1 MPGKRKQVI
10 SGQQADGQGSHL
22 DGDSF
27 SLNIIASCYRASTA
41 LPSSPLPFM
50 PPCPFPVFWS
60 DTLTP
65 QVSENIPR
73 SRGRCRFQAHNI
85 LFRAYG
91 LPATAEVTG
100 ARRKL
105 VMMVSLHNKGISIC
119 LATFCSLTGIAVI
132 LLHIFVKIHQ
142 AVHG

>member
-1 MPGKRKQVI
+1 MPGKGKQVI
-10 SGQQADGQGSHL
+10 SGQRADGQGSHL

-27 SLNIIASCYRASTA
+27 SLNTIPSCCGASTA
-41 LPSSPLPFM
+41 LPSSPPPFT

-60 DTLTP
+60 DTLAL
-65 QVSENIPR
+65 QVSENAPR
-73 SRGRCRFQAHNI
+73 SRGHCRFQAHNI

-105 VMMVSLHNKGISIC
+105 VMMVSLHNRGISIY
-119 LATFCSLTGIAVI
+119 LATFCTSTGIAVT

-142 AVHG
+142 TAHV